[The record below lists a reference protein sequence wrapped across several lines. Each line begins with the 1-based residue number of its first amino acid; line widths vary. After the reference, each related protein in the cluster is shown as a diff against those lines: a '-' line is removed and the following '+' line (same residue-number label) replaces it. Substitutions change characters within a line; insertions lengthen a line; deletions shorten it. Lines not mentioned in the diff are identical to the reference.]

1 MNIRKPRGRARN
13 LILAE
18 SKFLFGEGW
27 AMFDLSLVQ
36 VIQARRCL
44 CGIAVDLQLE
54 EEVNY
59 VYSGR
64 LIEYMWT
71 SESI

>member
-1 MNIRKPRGRARN
+1 
-13 LILAE
+13 
-18 SKFLFGEGW
+18 
-27 AMFDLSLVQ
+27 MFELSLVQ
-36 VIQARRCL
+36 VIQAHRCL
-44 CGIAVDLQLE
+44 CGIAVDLQLV

-71 SESI
+71 SESIQQGKVHTVDDFLYQHHRQSSVQ